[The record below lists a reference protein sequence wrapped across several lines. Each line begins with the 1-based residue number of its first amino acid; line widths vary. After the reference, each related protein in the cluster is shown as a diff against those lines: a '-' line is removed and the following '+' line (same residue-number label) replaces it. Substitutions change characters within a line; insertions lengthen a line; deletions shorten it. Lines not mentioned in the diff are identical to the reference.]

1 MWIVELLLLIADVIG
16 SVFGLS
22 REGHEEK
29 KTPVLQERKEQPY
42 KR

>member
-1 MWIVELLLLIADVIG
+1 MWIVDVLLLIIDVIG

-22 REGHEEK
+22 RKNHEEK

-42 KR
+42 KK